1 MKNRENRKLSDA
13 SVVAA
18 LLIMH
23 VPGLAEKYT
32 GGLLPKETDAR
43 ERTKEERPGMA
54 LITALCP
61 G

>member
-32 GGLLPKETDAR
+32 GGLLPKGASVQAEPEE
-43 ERTKEERPGMA
+43 ERTGPA
-54 LITALCP
+54 LIAALCP